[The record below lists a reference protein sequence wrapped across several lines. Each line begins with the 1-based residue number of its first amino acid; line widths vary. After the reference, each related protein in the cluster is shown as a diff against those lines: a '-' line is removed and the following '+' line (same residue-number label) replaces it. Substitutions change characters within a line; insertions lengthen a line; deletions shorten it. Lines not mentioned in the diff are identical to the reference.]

1 MLLRF
6 AFIATALALLSVAV
20 LDGPLA
26 LMLASVPEEV
36 RDAIN
41 QGVRLCEWLFGFPV
55 SPYLYG
61 ALLVAAGIAA
71 RKRSPAVAR
80 ALVFIGLAHLTTR
93 LVAGVM
99 KPPFSRFRP
108 YEALAGGIWQDT
120 WFTPVGNSF
129 PSGHA
134 AHFWSL
140 FFPLAVLFPRY
151 WLPLAVLPVLI
162 SAARVVVNHHY
173 LSDVAASVAVAASIT
188 WAYFRIILARGRKS
202 LISFPPQLGAARDAA
217 NRRASRS
224 AGS

>member
-1 MLLRF
+1 MPTHHTMLLQF
-6 AFIATALALLSVAV
+6 SFIATALTLLSIAV

-26 LMLASVPEEV
+26 LMLASVPAEV
-36 RDAIN
+36 THAVN
-41 QGVRLCEWLFGFPV
+41 QGVRMCEWLFGFPV

-71 RKRSPAVAR
+71 RKKSPTVAR
-80 ALVFIGLAHLTTR
+80 ALVFIGLAHLTAR
-93 LVAGVM
+93 FVAGVM
-99 KPPFSRFRP
+99 KPPFSRLRP
-108 YEALAGGIWQDT
+108 FEALAGNTWQDT
-120 WFTPVGNSF
+120 WFAPVGNSF

-140 FFPLAVLFPRY
+140 FFPLVVLFPRY

-188 WAYFRIILARGRKS
+188 WAYSRMILARGQT
-202 LISFPPQLGAARDAA
+202 PPDAARDAA

-224 AGS
+224 TGS

>member
-1 MLLRF
+1 MPTHHTMLLRF
-6 AFIATALALLSVAV
+6 AFIATALALLSIAV
-20 LDGPLA
+20 FDGPLA

-36 RDAIN
+36 RHGIN
-41 QGVRLCEWLFGFPV
+41 QGVRMCEWLFGFPV

-61 ALLVAAGIAA
+61 ALMVAAGIAV
-71 RKRSPAVAR
+71 RKRSPTLAR
-80 ALVFIGLAHLTTR
+80 SLLFIGLAHLTGR

-99 KPPFSRFRP
+99 KPPFSRLRP
-108 YEALAGGIWQDT
+108 FEALADNTWQDT
-120 WFTPVGNSF
+120 WFAQVGNSF

-140 FFPLAVLFPRY
+140 FFPLVVLFPRY

-162 SAARVVVNHHY
+162 SAARIVVNHHY

-188 WAYFRIILARGRKS
+188 WAYSRIM
-202 LISFPPQLGAARDAA
+202 ISSPPQPGAVRDAA
-217 NRRASRS
+217 NRRASGS